1 MNLDTTTTI
10 MLIAGAVLLYSA
22 VKNKWPQ
29 DTVLEALGK
38 KGSGKKIYDPDD
50 DPNKWLGPIAP
61 VPGGGGGAP
70 PKFLGGVDPNNSL
83 GIIPLYVPRV

>member
-1 MNLDTTTTI
+1 MNLDTTATI

-38 KGSGKKIYDPDD
+38 KGSGKKIYDPAT
-50 DPNKWLGPIAP
+50 KWLGPIQG
-61 VPGGGGGAP
+61 VPPSGSGGGAP
-70 PKFLGGVDPNNSL
+70 PKFLGGLDPNT
-83 GIIPLYVPRV
+83 GIIPLYIPRV